1 MSMAE
6 LMREVAALPPEGQ
19 KELAA
24 FLFRLRFKI
33 DDEWRT
39 EMTRRIDDKNAANWV
54 SLEELET
61 QCR

>member
-1 MSMAE
+1 MNMAE

-33 DDEWRT
+33 DDEWRN
-39 EMTRRIDDKNAANWV
+39 EMARRIDDKNPASRV

-61 QCR
+61 RCR